1 MKRLELNPS
10 DYTTDEIYTAFEYL
24 SSKMQAELNEMEK
37 LTALNKM
44 YELSKKNLSQAN
56 VPSCVY
62 YNDKHDLSLKWIKK
76 EKRLEIHCE
85 NGVWDIGSAPK
96 EFRLLIEG
104 FFANA
109 IRFFSDSKDSD
120 ENNEDYEDCEGEDI

>member
-24 SSKMQAELNEMEK
+24 SSKMQTELNQIEK
-37 LTALNKM
+37 LTALGKM
-44 YELSKKNLSQAN
+44 YELSKKILSQAN
-56 VPSCVY
+56 VPDCVY
-62 YNDKHDLSLKWIKK
+62 YNGKHDISLKWIKK
-76 EKRLEIHCE
+76 EKRLEVHCE

-96 EFRLLIEG
+96 EFRLIIES

-109 IRFFSDSKDSD
+109 IKFFADSKDANHD
-120 ENNEDYEDCEGEDI
+120 EYEEFEGDQE